1 MAGRPPSR
9 GVSGEAPWL
18 PRPLLWG
25 RPSCPPAPG
34 LAKGAGVTP
43 VSRRAGSPRGGP
55 ARPCLFLRRARFTG
69 ALRASGPEWTAVSSQ
84 RRGRCP
90 LLRGV
95 CDVSSSQ
102 KRDSDTAVVPLSA
115 EGEGEA
121 RSGGAGARRESGA
134 VGLAS
139 YRAGAGRS
147 PEAGGP
153 RFLGTCPH
161 GGCRS
166 AAKRKGLPVPAQ
178 VILVLFLRFLCY
190 FSLKYAPHQQGLSS
204 ARRRA
209 VPCCRW
215 SRPAPSARGVSLCR
229 AHPRGR
235 LWMERRRVLRESPP
249 HWGGWCGRLEEAPG
263 SPGCIR

>member
-1 MAGRPPSR
+1 MNSKAAHLGPAPTPGKVLGGSGGGGRASEHSAEPRGAGGAGGRHRLLCLTSPWPSCPLCLSLYASFLFGLGPELSLVGNAGTRGAGRMAGRPPSR

-134 VGLAS
+134 VGWPLTG
-139 YRAGAGRS
+139 REPAGHRR
-147 PEAGGP
+147 PGGP
-153 RFLGTCPH
+153 
-161 GGCRS
+161 
-166 AAKRKGLPVPAQ
+166 A
-178 VILVLFLRFLCY
+178 
-190 FSLKYAPHQQGLSS
+190 SS
-204 ARRRA
+204 A
-209 VPCCRW
+209 
-215 SRPAPSARGVSLCR
+215 PAPTVAAARLQRGKASLSQHR
-229 AHPRGR
+229 
-235 LWMERRRVLRESPP
+235 
-249 HWGGWCGRLEEAPG
+249 
-263 SPGCIR
+263 